1 MKEDYGAAEVYRI
14 SAVTLLIKNME
25 RSCSFY
31 SQIPG
36 FRLVYGGSSKDT
48 FTTFEIGTEISKMC
62 LNLELNAI
70 TNEHYR
76 KDFGRIIFHT
86 EDVDKLYSY
95 MKSNHNILN
104 IVSFE
109 NEPSDAPWGERY
121 FHIREPDGYQLS
133 FATPIIKRKNK
144 SRRVNQIEGR
154 ELEEGQTFQY

>member
-36 FRLVYGGSSKDT
+36 LRLVYGGSSKDT
-48 FTTFEIGTEISKMC
+48 FTTFEMGTEISKMC
-62 LNLELNAI
+62 LNLELSAF

-76 KDFGRIIFHT
+76 TDFGRIIFHT

-95 MKSNHNILN
+95 MKNNHNIYPLKMN
-104 IVSFE
+104 HQMLHGVKDIFIYVNLMDISF
-109 NEPSDAPWGERY
+109 
-121 FHIREPDGYQLS
+121 HLQH
-133 FATPIIKRKNK
+133 
-144 SRRVNQIEGR
+144 Q
-154 ELEEGQTFQY
+154 

>member
-1 MKEDYGAAEVYRI
+1 MGLAIRHRI
-14 SAVTLLIKNME
+14 I
-25 RSCSFY
+25 
-31 SQIPG
+31 
-36 FRLVYGGSSKDT
+36 
-48 FTTFEIGTEISKMC
+48 EIGTEISMC
-62 LNLELNAI
+62 INLELNAL

-76 KDFGRIIFHT
+76 NDFGRIIFHT

-133 FATPIIKRKNK
+133 IATPIIKRKNK
-144 SRRVNQIEGR
+144 SRRVNQIECR